1 MFLTRHQ
8 LVLVYVWTQ
17 KYAPTACEMRVMGC
31 KGTDFGVAQTL
42 CV

>member
-8 LVLVYVWTQ
+8 LVLVYVGHK

-31 KGTDFGVAQTL
+31 KGTGFGVAPTL